1 MNALRGR
8 SNLAVLV
15 VLAAL
20 LAVVDVASKALAPW
34 LSRARD
40 ALGLARLF
48 GARAPGRLGW
58 SALLWPLLTAL
69 GVYAALTT
77 EPGTVV
83 LFGAVMARGAF
94 GDLLDTR
101 FREVIA
107 DRAVFL
113 RNEDMVPVL
122 WNVKPPTMPQ
132 RDTERYSQVS
142 GLPRAGQFT
151 GSLDY
156 AQRYQGYD
164 VTATYA
170 EFAQGV
176 QVERTLVEY
185 DQFDQMDDMARDLAD
200 SMWRRRQFD
209 AFRFLRL
216 MNSVDTFFYNHT
228 EAVALVSNSHTT
240 TTGVSTTTGFDNLAT
255 SAFSAAQLAVTQ
267 IQMRDFRDL
276 QGEPILA
283 VGTEIWVP
291 FDLYEQAYEVVASS
305 GKVDSAQNN
314 RNVHQG
320 AYKLVVFP
328 NKVDFTSTA
337 NWALV
342 DGRAKDGAMHW
353 FDQVWPNGG
362 PEFGS
367 TEEFDTFV
375 SKHRGYSRYTNVIR
389 RWQWLLGSIVS

>member
-1 MNALRGR
+1 MTM
-8 SNLAVLV
+8 
-15 VLAAL
+15 
-20 LAVVDVASKALAPW
+20 
-34 LSRARD
+34 
-40 ALGLARLF
+40 
-48 GARAPGRLGW
+48 
-58 SALLWPLLTAL
+58 LTAL
-69 GVYAALTT
+69 RCAQTVALVVAFLTGDPTYLLLLGLGV
-77 EPGTVV
+77 
-83 LFGAVMARGAF
+83 VMTRGAF
-94 GDLLDTR
+94 GDLTDVR
-101 FREVIA
+101 IREVIA
-107 DRAVFL
+107 DRSAFL

-122 WNVKPPTMPQ
+122 WSSRPPTTPQ
-132 RDTERYSQVS
+132 RPEERYSQVS

-151 GSLDY
+151 GSIDY

-176 QVERTLVEY
+176 QLERTLLEY
-185 DQFDQMDDMARDLAD
+185 DQFDVIDDAARDLAD

-216 MNSVDTFFYNHT
+216 MSSVDTFFHNHT
-228 EAVALVSNSHTT
+228 EGVALVSNSHTT
-240 TTGVSTTTGFDNLAT
+240 TTGVSTTAGFDNLAT
-255 SAFSAAQLAVTQ
+255 AAFSAAALAAAQ

-305 GKVDSAQNN
+305 GKVDTAQNN

-328 NKVDFTSTA
+328 NKVDFTSTS

-342 DGRAKDGAMHW
+342 DGRAKDGSMHW
-353 FDQVWPNGG
+353 LDQVWPNGA

-367 TEEFDTFV
+367 TEEFDTFI
-375 SKHRGYSRYTNVIR
+375 SKSRGYMRYTNVSR
-389 RWQWLLGSIVS
+389 RWPWILGSIVA

>member
-1 MNALRGR
+1 MTTMLRALR
-8 SNLAVLV
+8 VLQGTLLLIV
-15 VLAAL
+15 GLGALCSVDLTTVAL
-20 LAVVDVASKALAPW
+20 LG
-34 LSRARD
+34 
-40 ALGLARLF
+40 LGL
-48 GARAPGRLGW
+48 
-58 SALLWPLLTAL
+58 
-69 GVYAALTT
+69 GV
-77 EPGTVV
+77 
-83 LFGAVMARGAF
+83 VMTRGSF
-94 GDLLDTR
+94 GDLTDVR
-101 FREVIA
+101 IREVVA
-107 DRAVFL
+107 DRAAFL

-132 RDTERYSQVS
+132 RPEERYSQIS

-151 GSLDY
+151 GSIDY
-156 AQRYQGYD
+156 AQRTQGYD

-185 DQFDQMDDMARDLAD
+185 DQFDQIDDMARDLAD

-209 AFRFLRL
+209 AFRFLRNL
-216 MNSVDTFFYNHT
+216 FSVDTFFYNHT
-228 EAVALVSNSHTT
+228 EGVAVASNSHTT
-240 TTGVSTTTGFDNLAT
+240 TTSAATTTGFDNLAT
-255 SAFSAAQLAVTQ
+255 AAFSAAALAAAQ

-291 FDLYEQAYEVVASS
+291 FDLYEQAFEVVAST

-342 DGRAKDGAMHW
+342 DGRAKDTAMHW
-353 FDQVWPNGG
+353 MDQVWPNGG

-375 SKHRGYSRYTNVIR
+375 AKSRGYMRYTNIVR
-389 RWQWLLGSIVS
+389 RWQFILGSQVS